1 MKFKLAISDQLNTWS
16 DSYESK
22 INFSASAKKKNADK
36 KIASS
41 RSHFT
46 GIFNRALQALW
57 QARMQVYPN
66 AGTWSEILSIGQQT
80 QTETGNGLHPFG
92 LPSASSRIYR
102 KFSSNKNDSGR
113 ALRNQPRADKAAGKT
128 LARPP
133 PNLRRSL

>member
-1 MKFKLAISDQLNTWS
+1 MGFKPALSDQLYIWS
-16 DSYESK
+16 DPYENK
-22 INFSASAKKKNADK
+22 INFNPSAKKKNADK
-36 KIASS
+36 KTASF

-57 QARMQVYPN
+57 QARMQVCPN
-66 AGTWSEILSIGQQT
+66 AGTWPEILSIGQQT

-92 LPSASSRIYR
+92 LSSASGRIYR
-102 KFSSNKNDSGR
+102 KFSPHKNDFGR

-128 LARPP
+128 LARPF